1 MKIKVIQLH
10 FILLFVL
17 PFVIEVSGQEVKSF
31 QSPDSK
37 YSILLPNNW
46 VRDYSKNAL
55 VGMLFSYD
63 SLHFEKRIAISTSAS
78 VALSLNEAYRTTMRG
93 IKNDKGNKIE
103 KEGSDHINGE
113 ETKWA
118 IYSFLGKG
126 GRAKVK
132 IYVMRKNRTNFSI
145 QAILPEEQFDA
156 EVEQFDRIIKTFTIN

>member
-10 FILLFVL
+10 FVLLFVL
-17 PFVIEVSGQEVKSF
+17 PFAIEVSGQEVKSI

-46 VRDYSKNAL
+46 VGDYSKNAL

-103 KEGSDHINGE
+103 TEGSDHINGE

-118 IYSFLGKG
+118 YIPF
-126 GRAKVK
+126 
-132 IYVMRKNRTNFSI
+132 
-145 QAILPEEQFDA
+145 
-156 EVEQFDRIIKTFTIN
+156 